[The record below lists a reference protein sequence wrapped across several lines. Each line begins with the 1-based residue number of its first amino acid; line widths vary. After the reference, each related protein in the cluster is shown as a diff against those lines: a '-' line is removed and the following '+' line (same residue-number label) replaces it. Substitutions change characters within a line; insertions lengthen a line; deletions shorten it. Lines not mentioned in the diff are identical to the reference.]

1 MIAPRLRLILL
12 MAFVAVPMATAAG
25 LNRGFFPVSF
35 LLTGFALVTALYDVA
50 LGLGRYRTLQF
61 SLPDTLRGIRGERVE
76 LELRAQFSL
85 QRDDTLR
92 LAIRFPEG
100 LVPEYEQIIV
110 PLNKAAS
117 EQNIRIPFVGTS
129 RGVFQLESLFFDW
142 CSPFGFW
149 MHRDQRS
156 FQCQVRIYPN
166 LKTEGKQIARFLNRG
181 AIGIHAQPQIGK
193 GREFEKLREYERGDS
208 FDEINWKATAKRRF
222 PVTKVFQLE
231 RSKEVYLALDTSRLS
246 SRQLPE
252 IYTLKDSL
260 PTATTHL
267 DRAISAALLF
277 CVAAQRQGDRFGLVS
292 FSDKVNHLVKARAGP
307 AHFNVCRDL
316 AVSLLPDTVSPDF
329 ADIAATLKQRIKRR
343 SLFVFLTSLDDPVAA
358 EDFVSAVELLSRQH
372 LIVAVMIAP
381 PVVQPLFG
389 KETIEVP
396 EELYGKL
403 AGHLSWVKL
412 QNLQRVLARKG
423 VEFHVVSNQQLGLR
437 LVSYY
442 MDLKRRQTL

>member
-1 MIAPRLRLILL
+1 MIAPRLRLVLM
-12 MAFVAVPMATAAG
+12 MAFVVVPMATAAG

-35 LLTGFALVTALYDVA
+35 LLTGFALVVALYDVA

-61 SLPDTLRGIRGERVE
+61 SFPDTLRGIRGERVE
-76 LELRAQFSL
+76 LELRAQFSA
-85 QRDDTLR
+85 QRDGTLR

-100 LVPEYEQIIV
+100 LDPDYEETIV
-110 PLNKAAS
+110 PLTKASS
-117 EQNIRIPFVGTS
+117 ERVIRIPFVGSS
-129 RGVFQLESLFFDW
+129 RGAFRVESLYFDW
-142 CSPFGFW
+142 RSPLGFW
-149 MHRDQRS
+149 MHREQRS
-156 FQCQVRIYPN
+156 VQCEVRIYPN

-181 AIGIHAQPQIGK
+181 AIGIHAQPQIGR

-246 SRQLPE
+246 ARQLPE
-252 IYTLKDSL
+252 IYPLKHSR
-260 PTATTHL
+260 PTTTTHL

-277 CVAAQRQGDRFGLVS
+277 CVAAERQGDRFGLIS

-316 AVSLLPDTVSPDF
+316 AVSLLPHTVSPDF

-372 LIVAVMIAP
+372 LIIAVMIAP
-381 PVVQPLFG
+381 LVVEPLFCKG
-389 KETIEVP
+389 TIEDP
-396 EELYGKL
+396 DELYRKL

-423 VEFHVVSNQQLGLR
+423 AQFHVVPNQQLGLK